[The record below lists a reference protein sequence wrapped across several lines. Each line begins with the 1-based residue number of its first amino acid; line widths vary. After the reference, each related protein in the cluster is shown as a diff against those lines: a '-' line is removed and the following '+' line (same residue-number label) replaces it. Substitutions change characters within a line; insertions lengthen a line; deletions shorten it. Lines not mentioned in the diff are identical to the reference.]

1 MMVERRRLQR
11 SAVVRTVAAVLFSAA
26 IGAVAIGCQLAYF
39 LSPEHQEDVK
49 AEYGKIGKRKVAVI
63 VWADQT
69 TRDEDRHARR
79 RVGKAVSYHLQKH
92 LRDTP
97 FVEEPEIRKLQEDPG
112 SDWESLSNE
121 ELCRKLKC
129 DMVLRIDLLDYTTRA
144 SDTRELRR
152 GRVRATLTLYE
163 GGEEG
168 SRDAVYETE
177 VLVTYPPDSK
187 HGVPDMEDADL
198 LHETV
203 EYFASV
209 VARKFYDHEKSMR
222 GPSDR

>member
-1 MMVERRRLQR
+1 MVERRRKLLG
-11 SAVVRTVAAVLFSAA
+11 AAVRMGVAVIFCAA
-26 IGAVAIGCQLAYF
+26 VGIGAVGCQLFYF

-49 AEYGKIGKRKVAVI
+49 AEYGKIGDRKVAVV

-69 TRDEDRHARR
+69 TIDEDRHVRR

-97 FVEEPEIRKLQEDPG
+97 FVKESEIRKLQEDPY
-112 SDWESLSNE
+112 SDWEGLSNE
-121 ELCRKLKC
+121 ELCGKLKC
-129 DMVLRIDLLDYTTRA
+129 DMVLRVDLLDYTTRA

-163 GGEEG
+163 GGKEG

-203 EYFASV
+203 EYFANV
-209 VARKFYDHEKSMR
+209 VARKFYDHEKPMR
-222 GPSDR
+222 GPLDR